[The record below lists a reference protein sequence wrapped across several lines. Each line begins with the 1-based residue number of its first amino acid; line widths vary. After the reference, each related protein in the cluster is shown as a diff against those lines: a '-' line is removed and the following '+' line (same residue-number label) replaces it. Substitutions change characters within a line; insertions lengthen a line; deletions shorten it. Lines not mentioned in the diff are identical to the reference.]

1 MPQKQEVLFPQHII
15 ASSGAA
21 VSTGSVNGGPH
32 DGLTF
37 VYIATQQN
45 PKRPLIVLERQ
56 FALLL
61 IESLA
66 DKVHEVF
73 DEDSEVS
80 ALIRLSMLE
89 IQDKIETIRD
99 ACCGLSGDDF
109 TDGGADSGTDMDS
122 DSQE

>member
-1 MPQKQEVLFPQHII
+1 MPKKREVLFPLHIV
-15 ASSGAA
+15 ASSGAV
-21 VSTGSVNGGPH
+21 VSTGSVNGGSH

-45 PKRPLIVLERQ
+45 PTQPLIVLERQ

-80 ALIRLSMLE
+80 TLIRSSMLE
-89 IQDKIETIRD
+89 IQDKIETIKD

-109 TDGGADSGTDMDS
+109 TDSSEDTGNDN
-122 DSQE
+122 